1 MKNLTIKKT
10 YITKSNLTSGNTY
23 RVTMSKDNKTI
34 WFLFH
39 DNYMNETDEKGL
51 LECLFMDA
59 SCYESNPRIFDF
71 LLEFG
76 YGDYELAEGKKA
88 YYGCKKQYERLHKL
102 FTPQEIEETREAF

>member
-23 RVTMSKDNKTI
+23 RITMSKDNKTI

-39 DNYMNETDEKGL
+39 DNYMNESTNDDL
-51 LECLFMDA
+51 LDALLQDA
-59 SCYESNPRIFDF
+59 SCYESYPNLFDF
-71 LLEFG
+71 LLAFG

-88 YYGCKKQYERLHKL
+88 YYGCKKQYKRMRKL
-102 FTPQEIEETREAF
+102 FTTKELEELF